1 MKLLRLLAISL
12 VLCSIFLAGCGKGE
26 VKDIVN
32 ISVDYDSIPT
42 MVTREV
48 KTVISDS
55 GMAKYRIS
63 SKLWIVYD
71 EGENPRWKFPVGLY
85 LEKFDSK
92 FNVEAHIKCDSAT
105 YFKKDKLWRLDG
117 DVEIKNTA
125 NEEFLTEQLF
135 WSQSKHEVY
144 SDSFIHIVKSDR
156 IIEGYGFKSNERM
169 TSYQI
174 NKPSGIFP
182 IDEERSGI
190 ANTNK

>member
-12 VLCSIFLAGCGKGE
+12 ILCFIFLAGCGKGE

-190 ANTNK
+190 SKTNK

>member
-1 MKLLRLLAISL
+1 MKFLRLLAISL
-12 VLCSIFLAGCGKGE
+12 ILCSILLAGCGKGE

-32 ISVDYDSIPT
+32 ISVDNDSIPT
-42 MVTREV
+42 MVTRNV
-48 KTVISDS
+48 HTVISDS
-55 GMAKYRIS
+55 GMAKYRIT

-71 EGENPRWKFPVGLY
+71 EGDDPRWKFPVGLY
-85 LEKFDSK
+85 LEKFDNEFK
-92 FNVEAHIKCDSAT
+92 VEAHIKCDSAT

-117 DVEIKNTA
+117 DVEIRNTA

-135 WSQSKHEVY
+135 WSQSNREVF

-156 IIEGYGFKSNERM
+156 IIEGYGFKSNDRM

-190 ANTNK
+190 ANKNN

>member
-12 VLCSIFLAGCGKGE
+12 ILCSIFLAGCGKGE
-26 VKDIVN
+26 VKDMVN

-42 MVTREV
+42 MVTR
-48 KTVISDS
+48 D
-55 GMAKYRIS
+55 
-63 SKLWIVYD
+63 VYD
-71 EGENPRWKFPVGLY
+71 EGEDPRWKFPVGLY